1 MTDMDKDLLLQSIQT
16 IRELKTR
23 LAQAEQGHQEAVAVV
38 GVSLRFPGG
47 VTDLDSYWA
56 LLREGRSGVIEV
68 EPERWSNRQFVDPD
82 YAAAGKLVTP
92 YAGLLEH
99 IYDFDAEFFGLS
111 ALEAENL
118 DPQQRL
124 LLEQSWLALE
134 DAGYDIGRLR
144 GSDTGVVVGIGS
156 QDYGMALLA
165 DPAHANPYVA
175 SGNSLS
181 MAAGRLSYFFDF
193 SGPSLSIDTAC
204 SSSLVAVHE
213 ACRRLQL
220 GECGLALAA
229 GVNAMLTPH
238 AGINF
243 SRARMLSTERDC
255 HTFDARAKGYV
266 RGEGCAVLVL
276 KRLADAQADGDR
288 IHAVI
293 RGVAINHDGHSSGL
307 TVPNGSAQRAVIRAA
322 LRRAGV
328 APAEVDY
335 AEAHGTGTRLGD
347 PIEAHAIADVYG
359 EAREAGRP
367 LVIGAV
373 KANLGHLE
381 AAAGLAGLIK
391 AMLVVRHGEA
401 PPQPGFETL
410 NPAIGW
416 DTAKFK
422 VVRQPTPLRPADG
435 RPWLAGVSSFGF
447 SGTNAHAI
455 VAAAPLAAEEGEPA
469 AEPPGGLHVLALSAK
484 TPEALGRHVEEV
496 AAYLAGK
503 PAAELAA
510 IAQTSTC
517 RRVAL
522 GERIA
527 VTGRDSAELA
537 ARLRRALAERAPRR
551 APGRIVLYLSS
562 ADLPA
567 GTADPAALAALHRGW
582 LARCAGFGLFPDRVV
597 LRGIAPAFVRAWLW
611 QHAEPT
617 GLAYL
622 DETAGDALRGF
633 STSET
638 AAGEVIAAEAA
649 AAELFEDAEVLALGA
664 PPFALPASSSTRWLR
679 LDDEAA
685 LRTTLAALFTA
696 GIEIDWTPLDARRHR
711 VVRDFPRRPFAR
723 RSFRSPRI
731 DAALA
736 GADAPRES
744 ESAIHPLVRD
754 RLAQPDGRVSCRL
767 RTATAWLDFIDGHR
781 VQGHRLL
788 PASLLLELMRA
799 AAADARGA
807 AVTLSD
813 ARFRRPFDL
822 DAAACD
828 YLVQVDAPGEGAR
841 VALWGRPADDA
852 AAPWVE
858 HASAACRLAETTDAQ
873 DAPPA
878 EVEAE
883 GRDWPA
889 EGWHELDVGAL
900 YARHQAGDI
909 VLGEDFRCL
918 AALRVRGARSEAE
931 VGPPRGAG
939 HDATQRAALLID
951 ACLQASAATR
961 EADDG
966 LFLLA
971 GVGEVVLPPA
981 VALPERLRVRLV
993 REACDE
999 GYRFTITL
1007 ADAEGAPVGRLR
1019 EVLFRRVQGAQRA
1032 APFHETGWEAVEWP
1046 ARAAAPMHAA
1056 LPAPDALDGLEASA
1070 TWAARFGLDSYDAYR
1085 GQIEQACAGIV
1096 ADTLADL
1103 GHEGADMEA
1112 AADVAPAQQR
1122 LFAHLLAV
1130 RARGD
1135 AVALAAGAARLD
1147 GVAAAFPQFH
1157 GETEFL
1163 RRCAAALP
1171 EVLRGRRNPLEVL
1184 FGGSAFDGSEAVYVD
1199 SPIARVLNGQLAQWA
1214 ARLAAQRPLRIVEIG
1229 AGTGGT
1235 SRTVLDALRGLP
1247 VARYCYT
1254 DVSPLFLERA
1264 RPRFGEEGFIDYRLL
1279 DIEQPIADQGFTAG
1293 EFDLV
1298 IAANVLHATRSI
1310 ADTLR
1315 QVRELLAPGGYLL
1328 LRECTAQRLSADL
1341 SFGMTEGWWRFED
1354 HALRADYAVLSVAQ
1368 WERQLALAGFEHTLG
1383 LPPSEASA
1391 EALIVAQASA
1401 VDRAEHWLVVHDGQG
1416 VGCVAQL
1423 AHERI
1428 ACRELSWAE
1437 ALEADPARE
1446 SYQHIVCFADAGER
1460 DNADPVAAAT
1470 AQYEAM
1476 IALCRRWLGP
1486 EAAPGARLWCVTRQA
1501 ERAVDA
1507 DRVDGL
1513 GQSVAAGVLKCA
1525 ALEFPGRVA
1534 GLVDLEA
1541 EPADFAALIAH
1552 WREPGELRCF
1562 ALRGGRPHVPRL
1574 RPLDAGALGA
1584 SSLAGAAAFDG
1595 TVLITGGF
1603 GGIGLAL
1610 ADTLAARVETL
1621 VLVGRQVGG
1630 PEREAQLAALR
1641 ERGARVIA
1649 LAADLADDAQVAALF
1664 ARLVAEGVAVSHLI
1678 HAAGVGGSLAL
1689 AASGRGELRE
1699 VVDAKLAG
1707 TWHLHRHAG
1716 PSLKSFTVLST
1727 MLALWGAREK
1737 AHYTLANHFAER
1749 VVEWRRARGLPAS
1762 IVHLGPVD
1770 GGMLDAAGKAAAAR
1784 VGVRSFTLREL
1795 AGWLAAPLPRPG
1807 IALLDIDWA
1816 RFRPIYRHG
1825 WLDALFAELGTPAD
1839 GGAAG
1844 AKAADGAAAFRRAYA
1859 AAGYRESMLDE
1870 LLHALL
1876 SEVLGL
1882 SGSFAAYAGTGFHD
1896 LGMDSLLTLSFAEK
1910 LGARVG
1916 LPVSSVDVFDNA
1928 NPARLRGWLAA
1939 RLKALYAAAP
1949 AAAGSTG
1956 NAGATGATSAFSA
1969 AGATHPD
1976 ATDAPPPAGPL
1987 AATVSPTAS
1996 DAAGDAVTDEIE
2008 RELQTMQALLE
2019 DR

>member
-23 LAQAEQGHQEAVAVV
+23 LAQAERGHREAVAVV

-68 EPERWSNRQFVDPD
+68 EPERWSNRRFVDSD
-82 YAAAGKLVTP
+82 YAALGKLVTP
-92 YAGLLEH
+92 YAGLLER

-156 QDYGMALLA
+156 QDHGMALLA

-175 SGNSLS
+175 SGNSFS
-181 MAAGRLSYFFDF
+181 MAAGRLSYFYDF

-322 LRRAGV
+322 LRDAGV

-335 AEAHGTGTRLGD
+335 VEAHGTGTRLGD
-347 PIEAHAIADVYG
+347 PIEAHAIAEVYG

-367 LVIGAV
+367 LAIGAV

-391 AMLVVRHGEA
+391 AMLVLRHGEA

-416 DTAKFK
+416 DAAKFE
-422 VVRQPTPLRPADG
+422 VVRQPTPLRPAEG

-447 SGTNAHAI
+447 SGTNAHAV
-455 VAAAPLAAEEGEPA
+455 VAAPPAAGQDEPA

-484 TPEALGRHVEEV
+484 TPEALERHVEEV
-496 AAYLAGK
+496 AAYLSGK
-503 PAAELAA
+503 PASELAA

-517 RRVAL
+517 RRVTL

-527 VTGRDSAELA
+527 VTGRDGAELA
-537 ARLRRALAERAPRR
+537 ARLRHALAEREPRR
-551 APGRIVLYLSS
+551 APGRIVLYLSR

-567 GTADPAALAALHRGW
+567 GTTDPAALAALHRAW
-582 LARCAGFGLFPDRVV
+582 LARCAGFGLFPERVV
-597 LRGIAPAFVRAWLW
+597 LRGIEPAFVRAWLW
-611 QHAEPT
+611 QRAEPG

-622 DETAGDALRGF
+622 DQAAGDALRGF
-633 STSET
+633 STGE
-638 AAGEVIAAEAA
+638 AAIGESAVAEVGAAEW
-649 AAELFEDAEVLALGA
+649 FEDAQVLALGA
-664 PPFALPASSSTRWLR
+664 PPCALPASTRWLR

-685 LRTTLAALFTA
+685 LRCALAALFTA
-696 GIEIDWTPLDARRHR
+696 GIEIDWTPLEARRYR

-736 GADAPRES
+736 GADAPRED
-744 ESAIHPLVRD
+744 EGKIHPLVRD

-781 VQGHRLL
+781 VQGRRLL

-799 AAADARGA
+799 VSADARGA
-807 AVTLSD
+807 AVTLDD

-822 DAAACD
+822 DAPACD

-841 VALWGRPADDA
+841 VAVWGRPADDA

-858 HASAACRLAETTDAQ
+858 HASAACRLADT
-873 DAPPA
+873 PPA
-878 EVEAE
+878 EAE
-883 GRDWPA
+883 HRDWPA
-889 EGWHELDVGAL
+889 GGWRELDVGAL

-918 AALRVRGARSEAE
+918 AALRVQGACSEAE

-971 GVGEVVLPPA
+971 GVGEVALPA
-981 VALPERLRVRLV
+981 AEALPERLRARLV

-1007 ADAEGAPVGRLR
+1007 ADAAGAPVGRLR
-1019 EVLFRRVQGAQRA
+1019 EVLFRRVQAAQRV
-1032 APFHETGWEAVEWP
+1032 APFHETAWEAVEWP
-1046 ARAAAPMHAA
+1046 ARAAAPVHAA
-1056 LPAPDALDGLEASA
+1056 LPAPDALDGLETSA
-1070 TWAARFGLDSYDAYR
+1070 VWAARFGLDGYDAYR

-1096 ADTLADL
+1096 ADTLAEL
-1103 GHEGADMEA
+1103 GHGGADVGDNTDSADMQPAGIA
-1112 AADVAPAQQR
+1112 AAMAEIAPAQRR

-1130 RARGD
+1130 RGRGE
-1135 AVALAAGAARLD
+1135 AAPLAAGAARLD
-1147 GVAAAFPQFH
+1147 GVDAAFPQFH

-1264 RPRFGEEGFIDYRLL
+1264 RPRFGEAGFIDYRLL

-1315 QVRELLAPGGYLL
+1315 QVRELLALGGYLL
-1328 LRECTAQRLSADL
+1328 LRECTAPRLSADL

-1354 HALRADYAVLSVAQ
+1354 HALRADYAVLPVGQ
-1368 WERQLALAGFEHTLG
+1368 WERQLALAGFERTLG

-1416 VGCVAQL
+1416 AGCVAQL
-1423 AHERI
+1423 AREGM

-1437 ALEADPARE
+1437 ALVADPARE
-1446 SYQHIVCFADAGER
+1446 AYRHIVCFADAGER
-1460 DNADPVAAAT
+1460 DNADPVAAAR
-1470 AQYEAM
+1470 AQYEAL

-1541 EPADFAALIAH
+1541 EPADFAALVAH

-1574 RPLDAGALGA
+1574 RPLDTGAPGA
-1584 SSLAGAAAFDG
+1584 ASLAGGAFDG

-1621 VLVGRQVGG
+1621 VLVGRRIDGA
-1630 PEREAQLAALR
+1630 EREARLAALR

-1649 LAADLADDAQVAALF
+1649 LAADLADEAQVAALF
-1664 ARLVAEGVAVSHLI
+1664 ARLAAEGVTVSHLV

-1689 AASGRGELRE
+1689 AASGHGALRE

-1749 VVEWRRARGLPAS
+1749 VVEWRRARGLPAA

-1795 AGWLAAPLPRPG
+1795 AGWLAAPLPRAG
-1807 IALLDIDWA
+1807 TALLDIDWS

-1825 WLDALFAELGTPAD
+1825 WLDALFDELGTSAD

-1844 AKAADGAAAFRRAYA
+1844 AKAADGAAAFRHAYA

-1876 SEVLGL
+1876 REVLGL
-1882 SGSFAAYAGTGFHD
+1882 SGGFAAYAGTGFHD

-1916 LPVSSVDVFDNA
+1916 LPVSSVDIFDNA

-1939 RLKALYAAAP
+1939 RLRALDAAAP
-1949 AAAGSTG
+1949 GAAGG
-1956 NAGATGATSAFSA
+1956 AGGAGVADAAHPGASA
-1969 AGATHPD
+1969 A
-1976 ATDAPPPAGPL
+1976 PAS
-1987 AATVSPTAS
+1987 AATVSPIAS
-1996 DAAGDAVTDEIE
+1996 DAAGDAATDEIE
-2008 RELQTMQALLE
+2008 RELQMMQALLE